1 MTMNLYLPFGFYV
14 DEHITLMVSVYGEEE
29 GGIERGRGRGRES
42 PPLKTMQQPDG
53 CLFLHEIKICF

>member
-29 GGIERGRGRGRES
+29 GGIEGGIEREGGEGGS
-42 PPLKTMQQPDG
+42 LPL
-53 CLFLHEIKICF
+53 

>member
-29 GGIERGRGRGRES
+29 GGIEGGIERGS
-42 PPLKTMQQPDG
+42 LPL
-53 CLFLHEIKICF
+53 